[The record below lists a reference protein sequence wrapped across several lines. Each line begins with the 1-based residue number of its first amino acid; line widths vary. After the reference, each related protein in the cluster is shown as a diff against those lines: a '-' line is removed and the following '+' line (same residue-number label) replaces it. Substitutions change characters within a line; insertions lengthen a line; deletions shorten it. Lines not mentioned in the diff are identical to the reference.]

1 MKKLFYAFPIL
12 WIFIPIL
19 FYSCSEEP
27 IPYELSEGDVISFRI
42 DPDLTSYFRSYQTA
56 PEMGGLSELYY
67 GQRDGFSEIYSL
79 VEVYPISAPFFLDTT
94 YSSDSTSYYFVD
106 SIESVTFSLTL
117 ENASDS
123 LSSPELVYFS
133 GDGDTTIFL
142 ENESSFYTVDSTLEK
157 IGFDSP
163 ISSTD
168 TLENIHFLFD
178 VTSLFNN
185 YMLDTTR
192 LSSYTFKI
200 NGDGET
206 DSLVAFTNPKL
217 EVHYSINNVIPDDA
231 GDSTWIDTVTFTFT
245 AKYELTIVDPGI
257 WAEDTTF
264 SIGRAKGVKSILR
277 FNLDTLSM
285 LPDNIIFKDAD
296 LYLKCDTTIN
306 SFKVFAYPLK
316 DSISINDIDLFSVE
330 QMDTTALEFIGATS
344 STVDSL
350 LILNV
355 RDFVNYIYLNQL
367 NHYELQLSSSTGND
381 PFSTLTFINSGPFKP
396 YIIMRYV
403 ATN

>member
-1 MKKLFYAFPIL
+1 M
-12 WIFIPIL
+12 
-19 FYSCSEEP
+19 
-27 IPYELSEGDVISFRI
+27 
-42 DPDLTSYFRSYQTA
+42 
-56 PEMGGLSELYY
+56 
-67 GQRDGFSEIYSL
+67 
-79 VEVYPISAPFFLDTT
+79 
-94 YSSDSTSYYFVD
+94 
-106 SIESVTFSLTL
+106 
-117 ENASDS
+117 
-123 LSSPELVYFS
+123 
-133 GDGDTTIFL
+133 
-142 ENESSFYTVDSTLEK
+142 
-157 IGFDSP
+157 
-163 ISSTD
+163 
-168 TLENIHFLFD
+168 
-178 VTSLFNN
+178 
-185 YMLDTTR
+185 
-192 LSSYTFKI
+192 
-200 NGDGET
+200 
-206 DSLVAFTNPKL
+206 
-217 EVHYSINNVIPDDA
+217 
-231 GDSTWIDTVTFTFT
+231 
-245 AKYELTIVDPGI
+245 TIVDPGI

-367 NHYELQLSSSTGND
+367 THYELQLSSSTGND
-381 PFSTLTFINSGPFKP
+381 PFSTLTFINAGPFKP